1 MKIITMEPSAA
12 LAKGRALPYALVRGL
27 SAETLGPTPAEI
39 PLEELLEARFFSPTE
54 EIRIFRRDGALEAA
68 ALEEDGSETFWDQTY
83 EIANPDFGARITVRS
98 YLDVDEDGQ
107 AYWGHARLTDW
118 RGGTEDA

>member
-12 LAKGRALPYALVRGL
+12 LVKGRALPYALVRTL
-27 SAETLGPTPAEI
+27 SWETLGPTSVEI

-54 EIRIFRRDGALEAA
+54 EIRIFRRGDALEAA
-68 ALEEDGSETFWDQTY
+68 ALEEDDGETFWDQAY
-83 EIANPDFGARITVRS
+83 EIANPDFGTRITVRS

-118 RGGTEDA
+118 KGGTEDA